1 MFCVLS
7 FFSVKAQSATEKIKL
22 LGQAKDTIICFNCG
36 FGKSNAVEK
45 IRTLIQSKK
54 YTEIKQ
60 LMLSNNAAENYLAAV
75 TCKKLFT
82 QKKLSLSYNEEKL
95 IQKIFNSSTKRCLAV
110 PRNHVAIRLMVCDL
124 LCDVCHWLD
133 GLFRVNPHGVLRWSS
148 NFDWIDVVVF
158 YFWST

>member
-1 MFCVLS
+1 MRRLFFLFCVLS

-22 LGQAKDTIICFNCG
+22 LGQAKDTMICFNCG
-36 FGKSNAVEK
+36 FGKSKTVEK

-54 YTEIKQ
+54 YTEIKK

-95 IQKIFNSSTKRCLAV
+95 IQKIFNSNKNLYTYSNDTYVEIKPIKFYVYNKEDRLIWTQTKK
-110 PRNHVAIRLMVCDL
+110 
-124 LCDVCHWLD
+124 WLD
-133 GLFRVNPHGVLRWSS
+133 NMVK
-148 NFDWIDVVVF
+148 
-158 YFWST
+158 